1 MKGIKLVKLK
11 YNIIL
16 GKYILNLTL
25 FFISP
30 KSRIVLML
38 SQNLDKHI
46 TLQQKVLYREL
57 SLNTDV

>member
-1 MKGIKLVKLK
+1 MKGIKSVKLK

-46 TLQQKVLYREL
+46 TLQQKEVFEQY
-57 SLNTDV
+57 SLR

>member
-16 GKYILNLTL
+16 RKFILNLTL

-46 TLQQKVLYREL
+46 TLQQRVIYKEYCL
-57 SLNTDV
+57 D